1 MFGMFYSLRKK
12 GKLKLALSNIL
23 SANQQGPN
31 LLEANG
37 GISTYK
43 CKLLGETVPWE
54 CLKGSNK

>member
-1 MFGMFYSLRKK
+1 MFYSLHKE

-23 SANQQGPN
+23 TANQQGPN